1 MISKKFESTELR
13 SEIKTKGQ
21 RIQASPPEADP
32 APPEKDQKD
41 KEAKGLRVRLAGTE
55 NELIVRIPLI
65 LGIGPV
71 VVQPQVVTIAI
82 ELEDVRVATGVRF
95 CVMRHPYHCPSSLR
109 LGCILFGSKTPPARH
124 TKSFLF

>member
-1 MISKKFESTELR
+1 MPDRSRKALAVRCNRSIRMISKKFESTELR

-55 NELIVRIPLI
+55 NEHTVRKPLIV
-65 LGIGPV
+65 GIGPA
-71 VVQPQVVTIAI
+71 VVQPQAVTNAK
-82 ELEDVRVATGVRF
+82 ELEDARAATG
-95 CVMRHPYHCPSSLR
+95 
-109 LGCILFGSKTPPARH
+109 ARNCFH
-124 TKSFLF
+124 AHI